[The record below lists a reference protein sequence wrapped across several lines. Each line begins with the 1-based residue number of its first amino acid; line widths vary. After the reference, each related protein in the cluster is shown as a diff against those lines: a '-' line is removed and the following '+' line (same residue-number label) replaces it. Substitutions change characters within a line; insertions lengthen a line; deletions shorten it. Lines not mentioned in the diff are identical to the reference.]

1 MKRKMKNE
9 TSSVDFAFVN
19 MLDDRLCVCVVHR
32 KKKERKDVIVKTII
46 DVHQVHWHH
55 HHHQYHLSIT

>member
-32 KKKERKDVIVKTII
+32 QKKKREKT
-46 DVHQVHWHH
+46 
-55 HHHQYHLSIT
+55 LLL